1 MVTTSSSSSGG
12 VTTQGAR
19 TFFFGTSSGLNTS
32 ALIEAA
38 YAARTAEADKIDVR
52 ITKNTSKTEAYAS
65 LQKLG
70 QAVQDSLANLRK
82 NYSLLATN
90 SSTFDKRSGT
100 LSSSTSTDPSKL
112 VTVAIDPGTEM
123 NSYELEIVQKAKAQR
138 IGSDTAATATAA
150 LGYTGTFDLALSG
163 GGTAATVSV
172 TAGMSLTDIAAQ
184 INSNKT
190 TSGVSASVLQVS
202 SGSYQLILSSTQTA
216 KDVVISNVTGT
227 DVMESV
233 GVTAGGAVKNL
244 LQASQQAIVELD
256 GIAVTRD
263 SNVIDDLIGGVTLTI
278 NNQEPGTLLDLSI
291 TADNSALKD
300 NILNFVESYNKFRDF
315 VKTNQTVA
323 DDGSVSEDAVLYR
336 DNYLSGMNLNLQGL
350 LGGIYGT
357 GVKYDNLRSIG
368 ITMNPNNE
376 LVADESVLD
385 DAIANE
391 YDEVQSLFQT
401 STTSSNAEFRM
412 MSNTSQ
418 TKSLNVAIDIAYS
431 GGAVT
436 GASIGGDS
444 SMFTVSGGLITG
456 VAGTAY
462 EGMTF
467 AYIGTTSTTVNF
479 SMEQGLADLVN
490 SGLKPYTDI
499 VLGSVQSEILDI
511 NDQNVLLNTRATR
524 VRERAD
530 DFRNALIDKYAKFEA
545 QISAAKTVLAQLKA
559 LTASKNGN

>member
-1 MVTTSSSSSGG
+1 MVTTSSTSSGG
-12 VTTQGAR
+12 VTTQGSR

-38 YAARTAEADKIDVR
+38 YAARTAEADKIDVKV
-52 ITKNTSKTEAYAS
+52 TKNTAKTEAYAN

-82 NYSLLATN
+82 NYSVLATGT
-90 SSTFDKRSGT
+90 STFDKRSGT
-100 LSSSTSTDPSKL
+100 LSSSNSTDPSKL
-112 VTVAIDPGTEM
+112 VSVAIDPGTEM

-138 IGSDTAATATAA
+138 IGSDTAGTATAA

-163 GGTAATVSV
+163 GGTAATINI

-184 INSNKT
+184 INAGKT

-202 SGSYQLILSSTQTA
+202 AGSYQLILSSTQTA

-227 DVMESV
+227 DVMDSI
-233 GVTAGGAVKNL
+233 GVTAGGVAKNV
-244 LQASQQAIVELD
+244 LQASQQAIVEID
-256 GIAVTRD
+256 GVPVTRD
-263 SNVIDDLIGGVTLTI
+263 TNVIDDLIDGVTLTI
-278 NNQEPGTLLDLSI
+278 NNQEPGTFLELSI

-300 NILNFVESYNKFRDF
+300 DILNFVESYNKFRAF
-315 VKTNQTVA
+315 VSTNQTVGT
-323 DDGSVSEDAVLYR
+323 DGSVSEDAVLYR
-336 DNYLSGMNLNLQGL
+336 DNYLSGMNLDLQGL
-350 LGGIYGT
+350 LGGIYGS
-357 GVKYDNLRSIG
+357 GVKYDNLRAIG
-368 ITMNPNNE
+368 ITLNPGNE
-376 LVADESVLD
+376 LVVDESVLD

-412 MSNTSQ
+412 MANTSQ
-418 TKSLNVAIDIAYS
+418 TKSLNVAIDITYS
-431 GGAVT
+431 GGAIT
-436 GASIGGDS
+436 NASIGGDN
-444 SMFTVSGGLITG
+444 SMFTISGSLITG

-467 AYIGTTSTTVNF
+467 AYIGTTNTTVNF
-479 SMEQGLADLVN
+479 SMEQGFSDLVN
-490 SGLKPYTDI
+490 SNLKSYTDL
-499 VLGSVQSEILDI
+499 VVGSIQSEILDI

-530 DFRNALIDKYAKFEA
+530 DFRNALIDKYARFEA
-545 QISAAKTVLAQLKA
+545 QISAAKSVLAQLKA
-559 LTASKNGN
+559 LTASKSSG